1 MRRPLPRFEPTR
13 PRRRCH
19 FTSSATVRDDP
30 TMALAPAPTPS
41 AAVQDLPDQGTG
53 APSAVSYALGGPRAI
68 QPWLQGQLA
77 VLNGVSGLP
86 DRSASAISIGST
98 RPNCT
103 ACAPAPVRASTAFH
117 AGPVITSVPARDR
130 AAIQRRTY
138 PRRRPLAHFAV
149 FPTCRGVPTTAPA
162 PVRLVGA
169 NRTAPAPRKQPLTAS
184 RVLTNHGASARSHH
198 KPTVEPARADT
209 PAPIHALD
217 GCS

>member
-1 MRRPLPRFEPTR
+1 MSFHVVSDCPKPTL
-13 PRRRCH
+13 
-19 FTSSATVRDDP
+19 
-30 TMALAPAPTPS
+30 ALTPAPTPS
-41 AAVQDLPDQGTG
+41 AAGQDLPDQGTG

-130 AAIQRRTY
+130 AAIQERTY
-138 PRRRPLAHFAV
+138 PRRRSLAHFAV
-149 FPTCRGVPTTAPA
+149 PSTRRAFPTTAPA
-162 PVRLVGA
+162 PAHVVGA
-169 NRTAPAPRKQPLTAS
+169 TDPPQLFAPGKCNPRRL
-184 RVLTNHGASARSHH
+184 RGHD
-198 KPTVEPARADT
+198 KPRRQRQIT
-209 PAPIHALD
+209 
-217 GCS
+217 S